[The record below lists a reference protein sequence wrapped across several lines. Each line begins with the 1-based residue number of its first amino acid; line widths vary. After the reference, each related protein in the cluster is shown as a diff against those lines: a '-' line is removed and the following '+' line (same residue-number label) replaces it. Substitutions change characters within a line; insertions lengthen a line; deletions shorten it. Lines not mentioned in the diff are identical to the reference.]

1 MGGLPRRRQRT
12 GPGHPPMPG
21 AHPHAL
27 GATGR
32 GATGRGAPGGR
43 GALVREMGRSVA
55 LLALS
60 GLSVGGGLSMVVAAF
75 HALGR

>member
-1 MGGLPRRRQRT
+1 MGDLPRRRQRT

-21 AHPHAL
+21 AHSRPL
-27 GATGR
+27 GG
-32 GATGRGAPGGR
+32 TGRGAPGGR